1 MGAHLTTVDQHHLT
15 SIAACLWVKNE
26 MRSRIFSNEQGANAV
41 LSKPVTHW
49 SLVVTLVG
57 TKIPVTITLNDDGHF
72 TVSLPFFSLCFLPQ
86 FSECHTHLTSSHE
99 IETIFTAVVV
109 MAVNY
114 ESFAF
119 LFKDVHGN
127 TSKNTTTP
135 NGGLMFERVRFALDC
150 GLFELIFN
158 KELVNF
164 ISEVTFKSI
173 SIRQFS
179 F

>member
-1 MGAHLTTVDQHHLT
+1 
-15 SIAACLWVKNE
+15 
-26 MRSRIFSNEQGANAV
+26 
-41 LSKPVTHW
+41 
-49 SLVVTLVG
+49 
-57 TKIPVTITLNDDGHF
+57 
-72 TVSLPFFSLCFLPQ
+72 
-86 FSECHTHLTSSHE
+86 
-99 IETIFTAVVV
+99 

-173 SIRQFS
+173 SIRQFI